1 MIIGIGVDIVKV
13 SRIEKNLDN
22 IKFMKK
28 IYTEKE
34 IEYIQKRN
42 NSPQTASGLFASKE
56 AVSKSLGTG
65 FDGFNITDIEVSR
78 DKKNKP
84 FVILHNKALEIS
96 KNLGINSIELSISHE
111 KEYAIAYSIA
121 HKI

>member
-1 MIIGIGVDIVKV
+1 MILGIGVDIVKV
-13 SRIEKNLDN
+13 SRIEKNINN

-28 IYTEKE
+28 VYTQKE
-34 IEYIQKRN
+34 IEYIRKRN

-65 FDGFNITDIEVSR
+65 FEGFNITDIEVSR
-78 DKKNKP
+78 DNKNKP
-84 FVILHNKALEIS
+84 FVILHNNALKIS
-96 KNLGINSIELSISHE
+96 RNIGIDTIELSISHE
-111 KEYAIAYSIA
+111 KEYAIAYAIA